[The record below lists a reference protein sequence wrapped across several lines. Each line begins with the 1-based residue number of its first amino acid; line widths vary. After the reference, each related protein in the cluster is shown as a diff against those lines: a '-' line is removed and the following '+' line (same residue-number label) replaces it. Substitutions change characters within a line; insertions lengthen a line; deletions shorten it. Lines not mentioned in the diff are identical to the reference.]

1 VGRRRTVRN
10 AHDRKGE
17 EVKRADAIKAVT
29 TKSAAIAVLRRIAAG
44 ESVDAWLQSM
54 AIRHIVYDPRP
65 HDPMF
70 LEVPLPRI
78 TIGELFDQITL
89 GIVTWETFLDPDDDS
104 PSDESKMPVH
114 PAVAGER
121 LRWRRREAQKEFLI
135 DIGKMLRAVVERAR
149 TEINDLGPLAS
160 EEDGK
165 RLRFFERALE
175 QIRSHYRR
183 ATAQR

>member
-1 VGRRRTVRN
+1 
-10 AHDRKGE
+10 
-17 EVKRADAIKAVT
+17 VKRADAIKAVT

-70 LEVPLPRI
+70 LEVPLPPREPGCDDDIEEEPRI